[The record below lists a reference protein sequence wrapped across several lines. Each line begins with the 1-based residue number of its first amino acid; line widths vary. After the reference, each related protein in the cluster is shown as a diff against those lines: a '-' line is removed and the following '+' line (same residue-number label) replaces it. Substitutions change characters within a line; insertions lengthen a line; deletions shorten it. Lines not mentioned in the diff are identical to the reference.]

1 MTQNLLSKKQELT
14 EKREQLL
21 QRLDAIKRDIGG
33 GLSADFEEQAVQLEN
48 ADVLTEIGRITS
60 EELQNVSQALERIE
74 QELARKR
81 DTRLGWRSSL
91 HQ

>member
-1 MTQNLLSKKQELT
+1 MTQDLQAKRKELA

-48 ADVLTEIGRITS
+48 ADVLAEISRVTN
-60 EELQNVSQALERIE
+60 EELQKVTQALQRIE
-74 QELARKR
+74 QELARKP
-81 DTRLGWRSSL
+81 
-91 HQ
+91 